1 MNTKAHFKI
10 VNMIIV
16 DNKLNQREN
25 DNNPIR
31 VGVIGAGEMA
41 KGLVNQITRH
51 TPGMKVIAVFNR
63 SLTRPKE
70 IYRIAGITEYRVI
83 ENLSEFHNEIDAHI
97 PIITQNINI
106 LIKGEGIDIL
116 VDMTGSIEFSAKL
129 TMDAIDNNK
138 DILSFNAELDGTLG
152 PIIKYKADRAGVQYS
167 VAEGDQP
174 GVTMNLYRF
183 VKGMGFNPLVCG
195 NIKGM
200 LDKYRT
206 PITQENF
213 AKQWGMSPI
222 MATNFAD
229 GTKVSFEQACIA
241 NATGMRIAK
250 RGMLGYESKEHID
263 NLTHLFDIDKLKE
276 TGGIVDFIIG
286 AKPGPGVFVYASCDD
301 PLSVK
306 YLDYGK
312 LGKGPLY
319 SFYIPYHLLFFEIPI
334 SIARMVDFGDTI
346 IASKAGPVV
355 EVISVAKTD
364 LKTGDIIDDIGGF
377 KTYGICENSEVA
389 RDQNL
394 LPIGLAHGCVLKQNV
409 SKDEPLTF
417 NNVIIPPDRI
427 CDKLWKEQQEF
438 FDSI

>member
-1 MNTKAHFKI
+1 
-10 VNMIIV
+10 MILV
-16 DNKLNQREN
+16 DNALSKREK
-25 DNNPIR
+25 DKNPIK

-51 TPGMKVIAVFNR
+51 TPGMKVIGVFNR

-70 IYRIAGITEYRVI
+70 IYKIAGITNYRVV
-83 ENLSEFHNEIDAHI
+83 ESLSEFEVAMHEQI
-97 PIITQNINI
+97 PIVTQNIDI
-106 LIKGEGIDIL
+106 LIEGDGIDIL

-129 TMDAIDNNK
+129 TIDAINNNK

-152 PIIKYKADRAGVQYS
+152 PILKYKADKAGVQYS

-206 PITQENF
+206 PSTQENF
-213 AKQWGMSPI
+213 AKQWGMSPV

-241 NATGMRIAK
+241 NATGMKIAK
-250 RGMLGYESKEHID
+250 RGMLGFESKEHVD
-263 NLTHLFDIDKLKE
+263 DLTHLFDIDELKE

-334 SIARMVDFGDTI
+334 SIARMVDFRDTI

-355 EVISVAKTD
+355 EVISVAKTK
-364 LKTGDIIDDIGGF
+364 LTEGDVIDDIGGF
-377 KTYGICENSEVA
+377 KTYGICENSSDA
-389 RDQNL
+389 RNENL
-394 LPIGLAHGCVLKQNV
+394 LPIGLAEGCVVKNNI
-409 SKDEPLTF
+409 SKDQVLTF
-417 NNVIIPPDRI
+417 DDVIVPKGRL
-427 CDKLWKEQQEF
+427 CDELWMKQIGLF
-438 FDSI
+438 SR